1 MKTLDFDK
9 VAITDTEMT
18 KCVPSVVVEGVNIIP
33 GRVSNI
39 FIHPHQQLSVK
50 IAARF
55 PSTRNR
61 IEAT

>member
-9 VAITDTEMT
+9 VGITDTEMT
-18 KCVPSVVVEGVNIIP
+18 NCVPSVVVGVTIIP

-50 IAARF
+50 IAADF
-55 PSTRNR
+55 L
-61 IEAT
+61 